1 MTDAIT
7 TQAEGPFR
15 LAPREPRT
23 EAQQALDMIERV
35 ASDATIDISRLEKLF
50 ELRKQILAEQKQIE
64 AERARREFD
73 KSMAE
78 AQADIEPAVRNKKN
92 THTNSTYADLAAVHK
107 VVLPIITRRGF
118 ATTFTM
124 GETAKPQHY
133 RIICRTSNHGHTQID
148 EADFPFDE
156 AGAKGGANKTP
167 LHGFKSV
174 VTYAQRILTLM
185 IWNVA
190 TEDDD
195 ENAGGAGPVIT
206 ADQAEQL
213 AARLK
218 TIDRTPD
225 QFVAWYAKF
234 KKLKL
239 ATLADIPATMFEEAK
254 EKIEDTIAEVVKKR
268 SNAQGGA

>member
-1 MTDAIT
+1 MTDAIA
-7 TQAEGPFR
+7 TQAEGPFHFSQVAR
-15 LAPREPRT
+15 RS

-35 ASDATIDISRLEKLF
+35 ASDSSIDISRLREMF
-50 ELRKQILAEQKQIE
+50 ELRKQILAEQKQSE
-64 AERARREFD
+64 AEIARREFD

-78 AQADIEPAVRNKKN
+78 AQAEIEPAVRNKKN

-195 ENAGGAGPVIT
+195 GNKGGGRAVEPITEEQVKLLTERTAGSKMMQPLLALFKIT
-206 ADQAEQL
+206 AITDLPANKFDAAMEEINKAIAWQARERSE
-213 AARLK
+213 AM
-218 TIDRTPD
+218 
-225 QFVAWYAKF
+225 AK
-234 KKLKL
+234 
-239 ATLADIPATMFEEAK
+239 
-254 EKIEDTIAEVVKKR
+254 
-268 SNAQGGA
+268 GGK